1 MISSSS
7 YFSSSIDNQ
16 IPNTNGGANLI
27 KSLTSVHLPPP
38 PRTSTIYSTPV
49 LDPAAL
55 KRSATSLGFVS
66 KKQPADQL
74 LSTFNTSKQQSTHVR
89 SVSLNMATSS
99 GSGFVNALSTPP
111 LSSISRDNHSHTRF
125 TKPINQSAGNALET
139 VPLLSVPTK
148 ATRSTSL
155 NFQLSEFQTHTTPC
169 FNFAAGAKPVTGRSV
184 GASVSASTSH
194 NPSYDP
200 KLTALNNIMKLS
212 YLPNGNNITN
222 NPVTTSTATEG
233 SRTFQIKNTIPNHFM
248 SHFGAPLPNLVL
260 SNANSHVTVN
270 SGSEIPEPKD
280 MPSIV
285 DDGTKPP
292 YSYATLIGM
301 AILRSEERKLTL
313 SQIYKWINETFVW
326 YQTKSGWQNSIR
338 HNLSLNKAFRKQE
351 RPKGDPGKG
360 NYWIVE
366 PGCEFQ
372 FVRGRTT
379 KRQQQPS
386 TYLSMSQDTENQ
398 QKKQQ
403 RQLPTETLTETT
415 SEKVLSKSAEDE
427 TTHHLSSLPTI
438 THFATLQ
445 DQSSALSKL
454 SSPFN
459 TTVFSASNSKPTETS
474 GHDKENEAHKTFSA
488 VQLETLGT
496 NGLSPKSVQIIDPNT
511 SHLSSFTRKRS
522 FADADKPLSIE
533 SSSSFKDC
541 HSNNSNRKK
550 QRKKSPPASIQVQS
564 IPVLGKNFL
573 YDSSLSQNSPN
584 KLWFTNI
591 DDNIDTAQVIYNH
604 SVVIKSPIRNNF
616 DTELLLGKGLV
627 VNGSTTRGAV
637 KDHALSIMTHMPSSS
652 ETGTDELTPGYY
664 KSLGPI
670 FSPVAFEFE
679 DIYPYSPLKMSPQRM
694 RFGIY
699 QDEDMVLR
707 TENKSSSESNDRCG
721 NIHDYNETVEELDAE
736 PENQDK

>member
-1 MISSSS
+1 
-7 YFSSSIDNQ
+7 
-16 IPNTNGGANLI
+16 
-27 KSLTSVHLPPP
+27 
-38 PRTSTIYSTPV
+38 
-49 LDPAAL
+49 
-55 KRSATSLGFVS
+55 
-66 KKQPADQL
+66 
-74 LSTFNTSKQQSTHVR
+74 
-89 SVSLNMATSS
+89 
-99 GSGFVNALSTPP
+99 
-111 LSSISRDNHSHTRF
+111 
-125 TKPINQSAGNALET
+125 
-139 VPLLSVPTK
+139 
-148 ATRSTSL
+148 
-155 NFQLSEFQTHTTPC
+155 
-169 FNFAAGAKPVTGRSV
+169 
-184 GASVSASTSH
+184 
-194 NPSYDP
+194 
-200 KLTALNNIMKLS
+200 
-212 YLPNGNNITN
+212 
-222 NPVTTSTATEG
+222 
-233 SRTFQIKNTIPNHFM
+233 M

-260 SNANSHVTVN
+260 SNANSNVTVN
-270 SGSEIPEPKD
+270 NSSEIPEPKD
-280 MPSIV
+280 MPPIV

-338 HNLSLNKAFRKQE
+338 HNLSLNKAFQKQE
-351 RPKGDPGKG
+351 RPKSDPGKG
-360 NYWIVE
+360 HYWIVE

-398 QKKQQ
+398 EEKQSSTEKLKETAPKKA
-403 RQLPTETLTETT
+403 
-415 SEKVLSKSAEDE
+415 SSKSTDDE

-438 THFATLQ
+438 THFTTLQ
-445 DQSSALSKL
+445 NHSPAVSKL
-454 SSPFN
+454 SSPFK

-474 GHDKENEAHKTFSA
+474 GHDKENEAHKTLSA
-488 VQLETLGT
+488 VQLETAGT

-522 FADADKPLSIE
+522 FADADKPLSIG
-533 SSSSFKDC
+533 SSSSFKDS
-541 HSNNSNRKK
+541 HDNNSNKKK
-550 QRKKSPPASIQVQS
+550 QRRKSPPASIQVQS

-591 DDNIDTAQVIYNH
+591 DDNIDTAQVIYNN

-627 VNGSTTRGAV
+627 VNGSTTRGSV

-652 ETGTDELTPGYY
+652 GTSNDELTSGYY

-699 QDEDMVLR
+699 QDEDLVLR
-707 TENKSSSESNDRCG
+707 TENKTLSELSDRCG
-721 NIHDYNETVEELDAE
+721 NFHDYSEAIEELNAE
-736 PENQDK
+736 SEN